1 MTPRIFSTEWAGDW
15 KRALDV
21 HAGYR
26 AAAATWEGSL
36 VLQMHSPDDPG
47 AARAVYLDLWHGE
60 CLEARAG
67 SADDIATA
75 KFVLSGSVET
85 WRRVLRGEVAPLMGL
100 MTGKLTLSRGSL
112 AALLPY
118 AAAAKALVDAA
129 ATCPALFPGEAA
141 A

>member
-1 MTPRIFSTEWAGDW
+1 MTPDIFSTEWAGDW

-36 VLQMHSPDDPG
+36 VLQMHGPDDAG
-47 AARAVYLDLWHGE
+47 RAVYLDLWHGE
-60 CLEARAG
+60 CREARAG
-67 SADDIATA
+67 SSDDIAAA
-75 KFVLSGSVET
+75 KFVLSGSIET
-85 WRRVLRGEVAPLMGL
+85 WRRVLGGEVAPLMGL
-100 MTGKLTLSRGSL
+100 MTGKLTLGRGSL

-129 ATCPALFPGEAA
+129 ATCPARFPGEVAA
-141 A
+141 